1 MKDEFY
7 TEDAKQNEHFD
18 DFRARMIDKAIEED
32 LGIVKYSVDNIDF
45 DADEVPTMS
54 GKLTCTLRKKV
65 FE

>member
-1 MKDEFY
+1 MKETFQVE
-7 TEDAKQNEHFD
+7 TAKKREQFD

-45 DADEVPTMS
+45 EAEEVPTMN

-65 FE
+65 NE

>member
-1 MKDEFY
+1 MKETFQV
-7 TEDAKQNEHFD
+7 ENAKKREQFD

-45 DADEVPTMS
+45 EADEVPSMK
-54 GKLTCTLRKKV
+54 GKLTCTFRKKV